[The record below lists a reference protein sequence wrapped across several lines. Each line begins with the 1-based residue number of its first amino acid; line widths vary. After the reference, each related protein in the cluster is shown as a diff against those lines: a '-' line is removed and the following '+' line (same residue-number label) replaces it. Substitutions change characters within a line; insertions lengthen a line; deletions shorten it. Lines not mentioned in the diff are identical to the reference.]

1 MNNEYAL
8 EAKGEFLWRDKARER
23 IQSRVSRSADEAS
36 LGKERRFTGT
46 LNSEIS
52 DRSQVSPPSGERRI
66 ISKRAWA
73 AELPG
78 VELNCRPAGEGKVP
92 RCPAVVSGG
101 RNDKDGDGEAA
112 EEGGR
117 EVGPSGG
124 RERGSC

>member
-1 MNNEYAL
+1 M
-8 EAKGEFLWRDKARER
+8 WRDKAIER
-23 IQSRVSRSADEAS
+23 IQSKVSRRADDAS

-52 DRSQVSPPSGERRI
+52 DRSQVSPPSGERLI

-92 RCPAVVSGG
+92 RCPAVVRGG
-101 RNDKDGDGEAA
+101 RNDKAGEDEAA

-117 EVGPSGG
+117 EVDPGSGRGSGG
-124 RERGSC
+124 RESSRGT